1 MQNLFEKFVKNI
13 EKTLAISKTILYT
26 FKCCGMIA
34 LKREVAAE
42 HCRFSVERMSS

>member
-34 LKREVAAE
+34 LKREVATGYQ
-42 HCRFSVERMSS
+42 